1 MALIDRKASHA
12 TLYQAHLILSTQR
25 VNISA
30 IANRWTKCNM
40 VTNSFARHM
49 MQTMD
54 SMGTGYRFRSDDY
67 NKLGGIPVIIP
78 T

>member
-1 MALIDRKASHA
+1 MDEVQYGHEFLA
-12 TLYQAHLILSTQR
+12 
-25 VNISA
+25 
-30 IANRWTKCNM
+30 C
-40 VTNSFARHM
+40 HM

-54 SMGTGYRFRSDDY
+54 SMGTGYCFRSDDY